1 MTKNSF
7 IMEVTFNDESH
18 RMITSEDVLSWP
30 TASTPY
36 CFKVQ
41 GRSTS
46 TARWHSVWME
56 AVVRKF
62 FSSFNCYLATP
73 WPTLGHYRGGS
84 LTHLMLITCVLHIW
98 PKGHQE
104 PCNKIESLSLVE
116 HLVGFELGTFQF
128 WSQCLNS
135 LGHSPPL
142 KREVIGNISNFSS
155 ASEPS
160 RVFSNS
166 VIGYQK
172 KTMNTNWEEFCKA
185 LLNIF
190 GATCQSI
197 TYELVVSTVNK

>member
-1 MTKNSF
+1 MFCPDLLHQHHTVSKYK
-7 IMEVTFNDESH
+7 
-18 RMITSEDVLSWP
+18 EDQHQQQDGIVYGW
-30 TASTPY
+30 
-36 CFKVQ
+36 KQ
-41 GRSTS
+41 WWGN
-46 TARWHSVWME
+46 
-56 AVVRKF
+56 
-62 FSSFNCYLATP
+62 FSSSFDCYLATP

-197 TYELVVSTVNK
+197 TYELVVSTINK